1 MHLCNLNIVGHKK
14 PEDIE
19 LENGIIKAISSNN
32 KSSGTSHDKTIYFK
46 DAIAFPGLI
55 NSHDHLDFN
64 LFPQTGNGIY
74 KNYTEWGR
82 DIHSRNKEIINTVL
96 KVPQHARTQAG
107 IYKNL
112 LNGFTTVVNHGEK
125 LMIENCPIN
134 VIQNNHCLHSIR
146 FEKNWRI
153 KLNNIFSEHRPFVIH
168 VGEGTDR
175 AAHKEIDQLIKWN
188 LFKRKLI
195 GVHGCGNG

>member
-1 MHLCNLNIVGHKK
+1 MLCNVNIVGHKK

-82 DIHSRNKEIINTVL
+82 DIHSRNKEIINSVL
-96 KVPQHARTQAG
+96 KVPQHARTQSG

-125 LMIENCPIN
+125 LTIENCPIN

-153 KLNNIFSEHRPFVIH
+153 KLNNIFSKHRPFVIH

-175 AAHKEIDQLIKWN
+175 AAHKEIDELIKWN